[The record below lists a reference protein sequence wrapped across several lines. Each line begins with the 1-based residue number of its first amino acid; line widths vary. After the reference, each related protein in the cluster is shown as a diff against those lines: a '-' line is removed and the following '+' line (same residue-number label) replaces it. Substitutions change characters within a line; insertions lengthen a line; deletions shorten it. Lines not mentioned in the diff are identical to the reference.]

1 MFEPNLSVSKKYQ
14 LNLNPHLAHTKIV
27 QYVGENKR
35 VLDVGCAAGY
45 LAKELKKKNCYVVG
59 IELDPETAKAA
70 TRYCDKVITGNV
82 EMIDEI
88 PYPEGFFDMII
99 YADVLEHLVRPD
111 LVLKKFAK
119 YLSKKGYVLASIPNI
134 VNWYYRLK
142 FLFGT
147 FNYEESGIVD
157 KTHLRFFT
165 LKTAKEL
172 FETSDYRIIK
182 IDYTGVASKYKIL
195 RLFPGFFAI
204 QFIIAAQRR

>member
-1 MFEPNLSVSKKYQ
+1 MFEPNLSASKKYQ
-14 LNLNPHLAHTKIV
+14 LNLNPHLAHAKIV

-59 IELDPETAKAA
+59 IELDPKAAKEA

-82 EMIDEI
+82 EVIDEI
-88 PYPEGFFDMII
+88 SYSEGFFDIII

-119 YLSKKGYVLASIPNI
+119 YLSKKGYVLASIPNV
-134 VNWYYRLK
+134 VNWYYRLR

-147 FNYEESGIVD
+147 FNYEESGILD

-182 IDYTGVASKYKIL
+182 IDYTGFASKYKIL